1 MNKRQK
7 DEALR
12 LYFSE
17 GLEMNETAERLGV
30 TLSEVY
36 RTLSDPLLLRPYMQQ
51 SEAAKIRAQIC
62 VNEKAE
68 EAARKQ
74 AELITLGKA
83 AGEQSVSQR
92 AAKDILDRAGISTKA
107 QEDKAVHIVLDGMPQ
122 LGMPRRREE
131 DA

>member
-1 MNKRQK
+1 MTVRSVN
-7 DEALR
+7 A
-12 LYFSE
+12 
-17 GLEMNETAERLGV
+17 A
-30 TLSEVY
+30 
-36 RTLSDPLLLRPYMQQ
+36 LSDKRLLKPYHER
-51 SEAAKIRAQIC
+51 SEAAKLRAQIC